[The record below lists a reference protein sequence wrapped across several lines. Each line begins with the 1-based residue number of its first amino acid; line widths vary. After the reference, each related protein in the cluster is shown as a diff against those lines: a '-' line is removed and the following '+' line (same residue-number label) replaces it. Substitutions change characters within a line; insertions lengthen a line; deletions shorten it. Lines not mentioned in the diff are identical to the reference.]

1 MKISKNLTDVPE
13 EGVDDNKLEGAG
25 VLGEVTTRLVGGG
38 VLSHCDNMVC

>member
-1 MKISKNLTDVPE
+1 MDIIISDVPE
-13 EGVDDNKLEGAG
+13 GGVDSGELEAAA